1 MRDPFDNDHNSYW
14 IPFAD
19 FLAGVL
25 SIFLVVAV
33 LLTLHLTDPR
43 KEKNGDI
50 TSPGAVLVEIY
61 WAEDVDVDLWVK
73 SPGDDRPVGYSRKQ
87 GIYFDL
93 LRDDLGFEYEKVADR
108 HHENAYAR
116 SAPPGEY
123 VVNIHMYSIRGASA
137 SIFPIKVDVAVQVV
151 KSKIPNQEKTVTNV
165 IHTNLNLIALD
176 QEATVVRFRLDA
188 DGEIVPGSLNYEP
201 MPLRVERNSR

>member
-1 MRDPFDNDHNSYW
+1 MRDPFDNDHHSYW

-33 LLTLHLTDPR
+33 MLTLHLTNP
-43 KEKNGDI
+43 KTAKTGDI

-61 WAEDVDVDLWVK
+61 WKEDVDVDLWVK
-73 SPGDDRPVGYSRKQ
+73 SPGDDRPVGYSRRQ
-87 GIYFDL
+87 GVYFDL
-93 LRDDLGFEYEKVADR
+93 LRDDLGFPGDKVADR

-123 VVNIHMYSIRGASA
+123 DVNIHMYSIRGLTDSV
-137 SIFPIKVDVAVQVV
+137 FPIKVDVAVQLV
-151 KSKIPNQEKTVTNV
+151 NNNTREEKTITDV
-165 IHTNLNLIALD
+165 IHTKLSLIALD
-176 QEATVVRFRLDA
+176 QEATVIRFRLDA
-188 DGEIVPGSLNYEP
+188 DGQIVPGSVNYEP
-201 MPLRVERNSR
+201 IPLRVERDR